1 MRSKKYQKLEEER
14 LAAGEELTEAAE
26 EAVSESAEKIEQLTG
41 SAAAAEAMAS
51 HEKPQGFLKKVKAM
65 KMWQKVLCLAL
76 IVVLVGT
83 AGAYAFVNQT
93 LNKVNKTKLD
103 RKKLS
108 CVDIDGYVNIAL
120 LGVDSRS
127 MKKKDIKGKNTDC
140 IIVVSMNTKTK
151 KVNLIS
157 LYRDTYLRLN
167 GTDTYNKVNAAY
179 AWGGAEGAIT
189 TLNQNLDLN
198 IENYVLFNFKMVSD
212 LVNEVG
218 GIRVTIEDY
227 EIEELNKY
235 TKETAHIVGQKKYK
249 LVKKPGKQK
258 LEGVQA
264 VAYGRIRK
272 GVGDDFKRTSRMRLV
287 VQKVTKKLQKMSI
300 RQLLNIMDMMLPQ
313 IETSLSNN
321 DMIAI
326 AQRLSKYEFDQS
338 VGFPYDVTTG
348 YLDGISYVF
357 PVDLAGNVKR
367 LHEELF
373 GQEDYQVSETLSG
386 IAGTADSAS
395 SGSSQT
401 APEGQDDEFGSYQQY
416 AGDSNGGSSNAK
428 STSGSSGG
436 KKDSGGNSGG
446 STPAD
451 TGGGGGST
459 DTGGDGST
467 DTGGGGSTDTGGG
480 SSDGGGGGSSDSGGE
495 SSDGGGS
502 GESQGE

>member
-51 HEKPQGFLKKVKAM
+51 HEKPQGFLGKVKAM

-212 LVNEVG
+212 LVNAVD
-218 GIRVTIEDY
+218 GITVNVEDY

-235 TKETAHIVGQKKYK
+235 TKETAKIVGQKDYQ
-249 LVKKPGKQK
+249 LVEEPGEQT

-272 GVGDDFKRTSRMRLV
+272 GVGDDFKRTSRMRTV
-287 VQKVTKKLQKMSI
+287 VKKVTHKLQEKNVSELMK
-300 RQLLNIMDMMLPQ
+300 IMDMVLPQ
-313 IETSLSNN
+313 IQTSLSNN
-321 DMIAI
+321 DMIGL
-326 AQRLSKYEFDQS
+326 AQRLTSYEFDQS
-338 VGFPYDVTTG
+338 IGYPYDVTTG
-348 YLDGISYVF
+348 PINGISYVI
-357 PVDLAGNVKR
+357 PTDLAGNAVR
-367 LHEELF
+367 LHNEFF
-373 GQEDYQVSETLSG
+373 GQEEYQVSDRLQEIANG
-386 IAGTADSAS
+386 I
-395 SGSSQT
+395 
-401 APEGQDDEFGSYQQY
+401 YY
-416 AGDSNGGSSNAK
+416 
-428 STSGSSGG
+428 
-436 KKDSGGNSGG
+436 
-446 STPAD
+446 
-451 TGGGGGST
+451 
-459 DTGGDGST
+459 
-467 DTGGGGSTDTGGG
+467 
-480 SSDGGGGGSSDSGGE
+480 
-495 SSDGGGS
+495 
-502 GESQGE
+502 